1 MNQQTFHNA
10 LAAGARVESYEIAGI
25 LGVGGFGITYKGYD
39 HQLHCDVAIKE
50 YLPHGL
56 ALRTKDG
63 STVIA
68 RSDDDKKYYQYG
80 LERFLDEARIL
91 AKFKERSI
99 VRVSRFLEANGT
111 GYLVMDYE
119 DGESLAERIKQ
130 HGTLSE
136 KDVRALLVPVLSGL
150 RAVHAKGIM
159 HRDIKPSN
167 IFLRKDGSPVL
178 LDFGAARQAL
188 GEQTRTLTGIVTPG
202 YGPFEQYGA
211 MGRQGPWT
219 DLYALGATLY
229 HCIAG
234 QAPPESPD
242 RIAALQDESR
252 DPLKP
257 AHEVGAGRYSR
268 ELLDIID
275 WMLAPA
281 AKDRPQ
287 SSDDVLV
294 RLQKSAASRPSADAA
309 MQRTV
314 LLPTPKDPPPPRP
327 EDPPPT
333 RDQIEAFKQCR
344 ARAEGGDVGA
354 QYDLGMKY
362 SYGQGTKRNEA
373 AAFEWLEKAATRGHL
388 VAQNRLGIM
397 LTRGA
402 GVKKDEAAG
411 ARWLR
416 KAAEQ
421 GDAAA
426 QFNLGMMHAHGVGV
440 TQDIA
445 QAMQWYR
452 QAADH
457 GHAGAQSNLEVLE
470 APPGRWRRW
479 VVAGALALAALVLFF
494 VWRGG
499 LR

>member
-1 MNQQTFHNA
+1 MTQTFHNA
-10 LAAGARVESYEIAGI
+10 LATGARVETYEIAGI

-39 HQLHCDVAIKE
+39 HSLHCDVAIKE

-56 ALRTKDG
+56 ALRTQDG
-63 STVIA
+63 STVIP

-119 DGESLAERIKQ
+119 DGVSLAERIKQ
-130 HGTLSE
+130 AGTLGE
-136 KDVRALLVPVLSGL
+136 KEIRALLVPVLHGL
-150 RAVHAKGIM
+150 RAVHEKGIM

-167 IFLRKDGSPVL
+167 IFLRQDGSPVL

-211 MGRQGPWT
+211 LGRQGPWT

-229 HCIAG
+229 HCLAG

-242 RIAALQDESR
+242 RISALQDGAA
-252 DPLKP
+252 DPLK
-257 AHEVGAGRYSR
+257 AAVEIGAGRYSR
-268 ELLDIID
+268 ELLEIVD
-275 WMLAPA
+275 WMLAPT

-287 SSDDVLV
+287 SADEVLA
-294 RLQKSAASRPSADAA
+294 RLQKAAVTKPTTPL
-309 MQRTV
+309 QKTV
-314 LLPTPKDPPPPRP
+314 LLATPREPPPRP

-333 RDQIEAFKQCR
+333 RDQIEAFRLCHT
-344 ARAEGGDVGA
+344 RAEGGDIGA
-354 QYDLGMKY
+354 QYELGMMY
-362 SYGQGTKRNEA
+362 SYGRGTKRNET

-388 VAQNRLGIM
+388 IAQNRLGIM
-397 LTRGA
+397 LARGA
-402 GVKKDEAAG
+402 GVTKNPAAG
-411 ARWLR
+411 AAWLR
-416 KAAEQ
+416 KAADQ
-421 GDAAA
+421 GDSAA
-426 QFNLGMMHAHGVGV
+426 QFNLGMMYAHGVGV

-445 QAMQWYR
+445 QAMAWYR
-452 QAADH
+452 QAAER
-457 GHAGAQSNLEVLE
+457 GHAGALSNLEVLE
-470 APPGRWRRW
+470 AQPGRWRHW
-479 VVAGALALAALVLFF
+479 ILIGAILLAAVVLFF
-494 VWRGG
+494 VWWRT
-499 LR
+499 R